1 MGHVKLYDLVIKGEI
16 TPKEA
21 VTIIKNKETNYER
34 QIKNIRNA

>member
-1 MGHVKLYDLVIKGEI
+1 MGHIKLFDLVTSGEI

-21 VTIIKNKETNYER
+21 VSIIKNKETNYER